1 MDARA
6 AVEAVSAEPSR
17 INHQETGNRRQTC
30 VWSRDCGTDPVT
42 LCSRLRVSQLRASEG
57 DLFPVIVV
65 LATVWN
71 ASLSPSGCQSR
82 VTSESSTDYDG
93 QIGRKNDRR
102 RKDDPNPQP
111 CPLGRTTEV
120 LGTSTPQTYRFP
132 LPFLQSLTTLALP
145 FPVRVHFR
153 FPFSPFPF
161 LDHARGFGGQ
171 RQ

>member
-1 MDARA
+1 MRA
-6 AVEAVSAEPSR
+6 AVEAVSAERSR
-17 INHQETGNRRQTC
+17 INQEETGNRRQTC
-30 VWSRDCGTDPVT
+30 VWSHDCGTDPVT
-42 LCSRLRVSQLRASEG
+42 LCSRLRVSRLRASDG

-93 QIGRKNDRR
+93 QTGRKNDRR

-120 LGTSTPQTYRFP
+120 LGTSTATDLQVSFAFSAVSYNLSSSVSGPHSFP
-132 LPFLQSLTTLALP
+132 LPFL
-145 FPVRVHFR
+145 
-153 FPFSPFPF
+153 PFSIS
-161 LDHARGFGGQ
+161 
-171 RQ
+171 